1 MAPLRH
7 KTGINRCRRHGW
19 SERGLFGYGRIASLV
34 LPADV
39 SWSEGG
45 VTAELGAIEG
55 PSPMDPAVVTQVAE
69 ALKSGRKAVIILGN
83 PAVVEE
89 LHPLLKGIADQTGAE
104 LMGSS
109 TISNMPKG
117 KGGWCCRSCLMW

>member
-1 MAPLRH
+1 VEALVGGSSEWHRFGTKPASIGADAMA
-7 KTGINRCRRHGW
+7 
-19 SERGLFGYGRIASLV
+19 GLKEAAYGYGQIASLV

-45 VTAELGAIEG
+45 ETAELESVEG
-55 PSPMDPAVVTQVAE
+55 PYPVDPAVVMQVAD

-89 LHPLLKGIADQTGAE
+89 LHSLLKGIADQTGAE

-109 TISNMPKG
+109 TISNIPKG
-117 KGGWCCRSCLMW
+117 KG